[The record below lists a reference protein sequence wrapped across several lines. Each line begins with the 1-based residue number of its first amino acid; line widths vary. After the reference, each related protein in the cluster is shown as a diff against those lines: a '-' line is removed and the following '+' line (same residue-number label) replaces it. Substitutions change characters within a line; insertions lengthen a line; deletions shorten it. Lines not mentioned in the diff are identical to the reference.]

1 MKTNLH
7 MKFANSDLS
16 DDFAGWPPEAT
27 VFPIAGVDLRV
38 LPGSHPFVLAEEAAI
53 RENWA
58 KETAANPALF
68 DGRLVFQQRLSF
80 SEDGIAGE
88 GYVTPF
94 SAFMWWRRQPQR
106 QGGLHIF
113 AYPVLESADGALVAI
128 RMGAHTANPGQVYFA
143 AGSLEQ
149 EDIVDGRC
157 DIEANMRREVHE
169 ETGLDL
175 ADAAAGPGLYASYSR
190 RTVTLM
196 RLLRFEMTAD
206 EIVKRIEAHML
217 VAEDKEIA
225 GAVAI
230 RSADPSAYPYNISM
244 LPVISWYF
252 GKAGASEA

>member
-1 MKTNLH
+1 MKTNLNV
-7 MKFANSDLS
+7 KSPNADFS

-27 VFPIAGVDLRV
+27 VFPIAGVDLKI
-38 LPGSHPFVLAEEAAI
+38 LPGTHPFVAAEEAAI
-53 RENWA
+53 RENWVR
-58 KETAANPALF
+58 ETAANPALF
-68 DGRLVFQQRLSF
+68 DGRLIFQQRLSLG
-80 SEDGIAGE
+80 EEGISGE

-94 SAFMWWRRQPQR
+94 SAFMHWRRQPQR

-113 AYPVLESADGALVAI
+113 AYPVLESSDGALVAI

-143 AGSLEQ
+143 AGSLEP

-157 DIEANMRREVHE
+157 DVEANMRREVLE

-175 ADAAAGPGLYASYSR
+175 SDSVAGQGLYASHAR

-196 RLLRFEMTAD
+196 RLFRFDLTAD
-206 EIVKRIEAHML
+206 EMVERIEAHML

-230 RSADPSAYPYNISM
+230 RSADHEANPYNVSM
-244 LPVISWYF
+244 LPVLDWYF
-252 GKAGASEA
+252 GRGGV

>member
-1 MKTNLH
+1 MKTNLNL
-7 MKFANSDLS
+7 KLPTSDIS

-38 LPGSHPFVLAEEAAI
+38 LPGAHPFVIAEEAAI
-53 RENWA
+53 GENWA

-80 SEDGIAGE
+80 SQEGIAGE

-94 SAFMWWRRQPQR
+94 SAFMYWRRQPQR

-113 AYPVLESADGALVAI
+113 AYPVLESSDGALVAI
-128 RMGAHTANPGQVYFA
+128 QMGAHTANPGQVYFA
-143 AGSLEQ
+143 AGSLEP
-149 EDIVDGRC
+149 EDIIDGRC

-175 ADAAAGPGLYASYSR
+175 ADAVAGKSLFASHAR
-190 RTVTLM
+190 RTVTLL
-196 RLLRFEMTAD
+196 RLFRFDMTAD
-206 EIVKRIEAHML
+206 EMVKRIEAHML

-230 RSADPSAYPYNISM
+230 RSADPAAHPYNVAM
-244 LPVISWYF
+244 LPVIEWYF
-252 GKAGASEA
+252 GNGRA

>member
-1 MKTNLH
+1 MKTNLSVN
-7 MKFANSDLS
+7 FPNADFS

-38 LPGSHPFVLAEEAAI
+38 LPGTHPFVAAEEADI

-58 KETAANPALF
+58 RETAANPALF
-68 DGRLVFQQRLSF
+68 DGRLVFQRRLTLT
-80 SEDGIAGE
+80 DAGISGE

-94 SAFMWWRRQPQR
+94 SAFMWWRRQPER
-106 QGGLHIF
+106 LGGIHIF

-143 AGSLEQ
+143 AGSLEL
-149 EDIVDGRC
+149 EDIVDNSC

-175 ADAAAGPGLYASYSR
+175 AQSVAGQGLFASHNR

-196 RLLRFEMTAD
+196 RLFRFDMTA
-206 EIVKRIEAHML
+206 EEMVKRIEAHML
-217 VAEDKEIA
+217 VADDKEIA

-230 RSADPSAYPYNISM
+230 RSADHAAHPYNVAM
-244 LPVISWYF
+244 LPVIDWYF
-252 GKAGASEA
+252 GKSGV

>member
-1 MKTNLH
+1 MKTNLS
-7 MKFANSDLS
+7 MKFPTSDMS
-16 DDFAGWPPEAT
+16 DDFADWPPEAT

-38 LPGSHPFVLAEEAAI
+38 LPGAHPFVIAEEAAI

-80 SEDGIAGE
+80 SEERIAGE

-113 AYPVLESADGALVAI
+113 AYPVLESSDGALVAI

-143 AGSLEQ
+143 AGSLEP

-175 ADAAAGPGLYASYSR
+175 ADAVAGEGLFASHAR
-190 RTVTLM
+190 RTVTLL
-196 RLLRFEMTAD
+196 RLFRFDMTAD
-206 EIVKRIEAHML
+206 EMVKQIEAHML

-225 GAVAI
+225 GAAAI
-230 RSADPSAYPYNISM
+230 RSADHSAHPYNVAM
-244 LPVISWYF
+244 LPVIEWYF
-252 GKAGASEA
+252 GKAGV

>member
-1 MKTNLH
+1 MKTNLN
-7 MKFANSDLS
+7 MNFANSDFS

-38 LPGSHPFVLAEEAAI
+38 LPGSHPFVVAEEAAI

-68 DGRLVFQQRLSF
+68 EGRLVFQQRLSF

-94 SAFMWWRRQPQR
+94 SAIMWWRRQPQR

-113 AYPVLESADGALVAI
+113 AYPVLESSDGALVAI

-196 RLLRFEMTAD
+196 RLFRFDMTAD
-206 EIVKRIEAHML
+206 EIVERIEAHML

-230 RSADPSAYPYNISM
+230 RSADPKAYPYNISM

-252 GKAGASEA
+252 GKAGA

>member
-1 MKTNLH
+1 MKTNLN
-7 MKFANSDLS
+7 MKFPTGDIS
-16 DDFAGWPPEAT
+16 DDFVDWPPEAT

-38 LPGSHPFVLAEEAAI
+38 LPGTHPFVTAEEAAI

-80 SEDGIAGE
+80 SQEGIAGE

-113 AYPVLESADGALVAI
+113 AYPVLESSEGALVAI

-143 AGSLEQ
+143 AGSLEP
-149 EDIVDGRC
+149 EDIIDGRC

-175 ADAAAGPGLYASYSR
+175 ADAVAGEGLFASRAR
-190 RTVTLM
+190 RTVTLL
-196 RLLRFEMTAD
+196 RLFRFDMTAD
-206 EIVKRIEAHML
+206 EMVKRIEAHML

-230 RSADPSAYPYNISM
+230 RTADPAAHPYNVSM
-244 LPVISWYF
+244 LPVIDWYF
-252 GKAGASEA
+252 GKAHRR

>member
-1 MKTNLH
+1 MKTNLSVN
-7 MKFANSDLS
+7 FESSDFS
-16 DDFAGWPPEAT
+16 DEFAGWPPEAT

-38 LPGSHPFVLAEEAAI
+38 LPGTHPFVTAEEAAI

-58 KETAANPALF
+58 RETAANPALF
-68 DGRLVFQQRLSF
+68 DGRLIFQQRLSLG
-80 SEDGIAGE
+80 EKGISGE

-94 SAFMWWRRQPQR
+94 SAFMYWRRQPQR
-106 QGGLHIF
+106 QGGIHIF
-113 AYPVLESADGALVAI
+113 AYPVLESSDGALVAI

-143 AGSLEQ
+143 AGSLEP

-157 DIEANMRREVHE
+157 DIEANMRREVLE

-175 ADAAAGPGLYASYSR
+175 SNSVAGQGLYAAHAR

-196 RLLRFEMTAD
+196 RLFRFDMTAD
-206 EIVKRIEAHML
+206 EMVERIEAHML

-225 GAVAI
+225 GAAAI
-230 RSADPSAYPYNISM
+230 RSADPSAHPYNVAM

-252 GKAGASEA
+252 GKRGA

>member
-1 MKTNLH
+1 MKTNLNLNI
-7 MKFANSDLS
+7 ANSDFS

-38 LPGSHPFVLAEEAAI
+38 LPGIHPFVLAEEAAI

-68 DGRLVFQQRLSF
+68 DGRLVFQQQLSF
-80 SEDGIAGE
+80 SEEGIAGE

-175 ADAAAGPGLYASYSR
+175 ADAAAGQGLYASYSR
-190 RTVTLM
+190 RTVALM
-196 RLLRFEMTAD
+196 RLFRFDMTAA
-206 EIVKRIEAHML
+206 EMVKRIEAHML

-230 RSADPSAYPYNISM
+230 RSADPSAHPYNIAM

-252 GKAGASEA
+252 GKAGA

>member
-1 MKTNLH
+1 MKTNLN
-7 MKFANSDLS
+7 MNFANSDFS

-27 VFPIAGVDLRV
+27 VFPIAGVNLRV

-94 SAFMWWRRQPQR
+94 SAFMWWRRQPQPQR

-149 EDIVDGRC
+149 EDIVDGHC

-196 RLLRFEMTAD
+196 RLFRFEMTAD
-206 EIVKRIEAHML
+206 EMVKRIEAHML

-230 RSADPSAYPYNISM
+230 RSADPSAHPYNVSM

-252 GKAGASEA
+252 GKAGA